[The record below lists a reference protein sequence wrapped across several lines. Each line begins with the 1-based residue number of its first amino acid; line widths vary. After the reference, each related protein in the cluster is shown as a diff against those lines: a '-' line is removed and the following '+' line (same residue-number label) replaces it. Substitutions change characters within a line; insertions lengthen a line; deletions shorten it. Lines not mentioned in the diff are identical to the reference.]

1 MIRTLSRHALTLLA
15 GLAVVTAELAA
26 AQVGTSTIRGVL
38 KIGSSGKAIS
48 GARVSLI
55 GTTLATE
62 TSELGAFEFPDLV
75 PGRYVV
81 RVSAIGYATIAAPVD
96 LKVRQTME
104 LEFITEPE
112 AVVLPEVEVT
122 ETATHGPAD
131 WNRRRTEGRGRYI
144 TRRDIEQRR
153 PATVPDMMR
162 MVPGV
167 RVECRTPSVCR
178 VRMARSSRCDPAF
191 FMDGIPSDPAIAYL
205 TPINEVEGIEVY
217 SGPAETPPELESYQ
231 ARCGV
236 VVIWT
241 RTPPPRRLKTTKP
254 VVDTVL
260 SPPIDT
266 VRQIGGTPG

>member
-1 MIRTLSRHALTLLA
+1 
-15 GLAVVTAELAA
+15 
-26 AQVGTSTIRGVL
+26 VGTSTIRGVL
-38 KIGSSGKAIS
+38 KIGSSGRAIS
-48 GARVSLI
+48 GARVSLS
-55 GTTLATE
+55 GTTLITE
-62 TSELGAFEFPDLV
+62 TDELGEFEFPDLV

-81 RVSAIGYATIAAPVD
+81 RVSAIGYATITSPVD

-112 AVVLPEVEVT
+112 AVALPDVEVT

-162 MVPGV
+162 MVPGI
-167 RVECRTPSVCR
+167 RVECRTPTVCR
-178 VRMARSSRCDPAF
+178 LQMQRAPRGCNPAF
-191 FMDGIPSDPAIAYL
+191 FMDGIPSDPTIAYL
-205 TPINEVEGIEVY
+205 TPITEVEGIEIY
-217 SGPAETPPELESYQ
+217 SGPAETPPELESFR

-254 VVDTVL
+254 VVDTIL

-266 VRQIGGTPG
+266 ALRASGRP